1 MDSILFFILDILK
14 VPSIL
19 VGLIALVGL
28 LVQKKSFPDV
38 VKGTIKA
45 I

>member
-14 VPSIL
+14 VPSVL

-28 LVQKKSFPDV
+28 LVQKKPFSEV
-38 VKGTIKA
+38 VKRYD
-45 I
+45 